1 MLTSLNVT
9 DYSLAEQLEVEFATG
24 MTAITGETGAGKSLV
39 VDALGMALGD
49 RGDTDRIRTGAER
62 CEVAARFDVASNA
75 AVRDWLQGQDY
86 PVEPECL
93 LRRIFT
99 RDGRS
104 RGYINGQTATMQQL
118 QTLGELLID
127 IHSQHEHQSLL
138 RRETH
143 GQLLDNHGDH
153 GALLAAVAEPCRAWR
168 ELNTR
173 LHQRESDREGL
184 AARRELLAFQVAELD
199 RLAPVTGEL
208 AALEREQKLLANAGQ
223 VLDDCRA
230 LLALGGGDGDG
241 DGDGDSSDVRAKLY
255 RAQQLAQGLVA
266 VGAEVASCAE
276 LFDSARIQVDEALRE
291 IELFATGVEVDPVR
305 LQAVDDRLDS
315 YYRLA
320 RKHGVEPG
328 ALSELHLRLAGELA
342 ELSGDGEDLAA
353 LRKTLARHAT
363 AYRNAAAALS
373 QAREQTAASFSAAV
387 NAQLAALG
395 MASARF
401 SVAMQARRDD
411 DPHPLGAETLE
422 FLISTNPGQP
432 PRPLAKVASGGEL
445 SRISLAI
452 QVAAAAQTRIPV
464 LVFDE
469 VDVGIGGATAAVV
482 GQLLRRLGE
491 RGQVI
496 AITHLPQVASC
507 AHHHLAVSK
516 VAADDRTLTQLRMLA
531 APARVDEIARMLG
544 GARITQKT
552 VAHARDLLAQGAAGC

>member
-1 MLTSLNVT
+1 VLTSLNVT

-49 RGDTDRIRTGAER
+49 RGDIDRIRTGAER
-62 CEVAARFDVASNA
+62 CEVAAHFDVAGNA
-75 AVRDWLQGQDY
+75 AVRDWLEGQDY

-118 QTLGELLID
+118 QALGELLID

-138 RRETH
+138 RRDTH
-143 GQLLDNHGDH
+143 GALLDNHGDH
-153 GALLAAVAEPCRAWR
+153 GALLAALAEPCRTWR

-184 AARRELLAFQVAELD
+184 AARRELLTFQVAELD
-199 RLAPVTGEL
+199 RLAPISGEL
-208 AALEREQKLLANAGQ
+208 TALEREQKLLANAGQ

-230 LLALGGGDGDG
+230 LLALGGGDGDE
-241 DGDGDSSDVRAKLY
+241 SDVRATLY
-255 RAQQLAQGLVA
+255 RAQQLALSLVA
-266 VGAEVASCAE
+266 TGAEVASCAE

-291 IELFATGVEVDPVR
+291 IEVFATGVEVDPAR
-305 LQAVDDRLDS
+305 LQAVDERLDS

-320 RKHGVEPG
+320 RKHGSEPG
-328 ALSELHLRLAGELA
+328 ALSELHQRLAAELA

-353 LRKTLARHAT
+353 LRATLARHEK
-363 AYRNAAAALS
+363 AYRSAAVALS
-373 QAREQTAASFSAAV
+373 QAREKTAASFSGAV

-395 MASARF
+395 MASARL
-401 SVAMQARRDD
+401 SVAMQARRND
-411 DPHPLGAETLE
+411 DPNPLGAETLE

-452 QVAAAAQTRIPV
+452 QVVAAAQTRIPV

-516 VAADDRTLTQLRMLA
+516 VATGERTLTQLQMLA

>member
-9 DYSLAEQLEVEFATG
+9 DYSLAEQLEVEFAAG

-49 RGDTDRIRTGAER
+49 RGDIDRIRTGAER
-62 CEVAARFDVASNA
+62 CEVAARFEVAGNA

-86 PVEPECL
+86 PIEPECL

-208 AALEREQKLLANAGQ
+208 AALEREQNLLANAGQ

-230 LLALGGGDGDG
+230 LLALGGDDGD
-241 DGDGDSSDVRAKLY
+241 DSDVRAILY
-255 RAQQLAQGLVA
+255 RAQQLALSLVA
-266 VGAEVASCAE
+266 AGAEVASCAE

-291 IELFATGVEVDPVR
+291 IEVFATGVEVDPAR
-305 LQAVDDRLDS
+305 LQAVDDRLDN

-320 RKHGVEPG
+320 RKHGSEPG
-328 ALSELHLRLAGELA
+328 ALSELHQRLAAELA

-353 LRKTLARHAT
+353 LRATLERHEK
-363 AYRNAAAALS
+363 AYRSAAAALS
-373 QAREQTAASFSAAV
+373 RAREKTAASFSAAV

-401 SVAMQARRDD
+401 SVAIQARRDN

-452 QVAAAAQTRIPV
+452 QVVAAAQTRIPV

-516 VAADDRTLTQLRMLA
+516 VATGERTLTQLQMLA

>member
-62 CEVAARFDVASNA
+62 CEVAARFDVAGND
-75 AVRDWLQGQDY
+75 AVRDWLQSQDY

-118 QTLGELLID
+118 QALGELLID

-138 RRETH
+138 RRDTH
-143 GQLLDNHGDH
+143 GQLLDNQGGH
-153 GALLAAVAEPCRAWR
+153 GALLSAVAEPCHAWR
-168 ELNTR
+168 ALNTR
-173 LHQRESDREGL
+173 LHQRESDRAGL

-199 RLAPVTGEL
+199 RLAPAAGEL
-208 AALEREQKLLANAGQ
+208 AALEREQKLLANARQ
-223 VLDDCRA
+223 MLDDCRA
-230 LLALGGGDGDG
+230 LLALGGGDSDG
-241 DGDGDSSDVRAKLY
+241 GDVRATLY

-291 IELFATGVEVDPVR
+291 IEHFATGVEVDPAR
-305 LQAVDDRLDS
+305 LQAVDDRLDG

-320 RKHGVEPG
+320 RKHGVQPD
-328 ALSELHLRLAGELA
+328 ALAELHQRLATELA
-342 ELSGDGEDLAA
+342 ELSGDGEDLAT
-353 LRKTLARHAT
+353 LRTALARHET
-363 AYRNAAAALS
+363 AYHNAAVALT
-373 QAREQTAASFSAAV
+373 QARKQTAASFSAAV

-395 MASARF
+395 MAAARF
-401 SVAMQARRDD
+401 SVATQGRRDD
-411 DPHPLGAETLE
+411 DPHPLGTETLE

-452 QVAAAAQTRIPV
+452 QVVAAAQTRIPV

-516 VAADDRTLTQLRMLA
+516 VAAADRTLTQLQMLA
-531 APARVDEIARMLG
+531 TPARVDEIARMLG
-544 GARITQKT
+544 GARITPKT
-552 VAHARDLLAQGAAGC
+552 LAHARDLLAQGALE

>member
-1 MLTSLNVT
+1 VLTSLNVT
-9 DYSLAEQLEVEFATG
+9 DYSLAEQLEVEFAAG

-49 RGDTDRIRTGAER
+49 RGDIDRIRTGAER
-62 CEVAARFDVASNA
+62 CEVAARFEVAGNA

-86 PVEPECL
+86 PIEPECL

-143 GQLLDNHGDH
+143 VQLLDDHGDH
-153 GALLAAVAEPCRAWR
+153 GALLATVAEPCRAWR

-173 LHQRESDREGL
+173 LHQRESNREGL

-241 DGDGDSSDVRAKLY
+241 DGDGDGSDVRATLY
-255 RAQQLAQGLVA
+255 RSQQLALSLVA
-266 VGAEVASCAE
+266 AGAEVASCAE

-291 IELFATGVEVDPVR
+291 IEVFATRVEVDPAR
-305 LQAVDDRLDS
+305 LQAVDERLDS

-320 RKHGVEPG
+320 RKHGSEPG
-328 ALSELHLRLAGELA
+328 ALSELHQRLAAELA
-342 ELSGDGEDLAA
+342 ELSGDGEDLAV
-353 LRKTLARHAT
+353 LRATLERHEK

-373 QAREQTAASFSAAV
+373 RAREKTAASFSAAV

-401 SVAMQARRDD
+401 SVAIQARRDD
-411 DPHPLGAETLE
+411 DPNPLGAETLE

-432 PRPLAKVASGGEL
+432 PRALAKVASGGEL

-452 QVAAAAQTRIPV
+452 QVVAAAQTRIPV
-464 LVFDE
+464 LVFDD
-469 VDVGIGGATAAVV
+469 VDGGSGGATAAVV

-516 VAADDRTLTQLRMLA
+516 VATGERTLTQLQMLA

-544 GARITQKT
+544 GTRITQKT
-552 VAHARDLLAQGAAGC
+552 VAHARDLLAQAALE

>member
-1 MLTSLNVT
+1 VLTSLNVT

-49 RGDTDRIRTGAER
+49 RGDIDRIRTGAER
-62 CEVAARFDVASNA
+62 CEVAAHFDVAGNA
-75 AVRDWLQGQDY
+75 AVRDWLEGQDY

-118 QTLGELLID
+118 QALGELLID

-138 RRETH
+138 RRDTH
-143 GQLLDNHGDH
+143 GALLDNHGNH
-153 GALLAAVAEPCRAWR
+153 GALLAAVAEPCRTWR

-184 AARRELLAFQVAELD
+184 AARRELLTFQVAELD
-199 RLAPVTGEL
+199 RLAPISGEL
-208 AALEREQKLLANAGQ
+208 TALEREQKLLANAGQ

-230 LLALGGGDGDG
+230 LLALGGGDGDER
-241 DGDGDSSDVRAKLY
+241 DVRATLY
-255 RAQQLAQGLVA
+255 RAQQLALSLVA
-266 VGAEVASCAE
+266 TGAEVASCAE

-291 IELFATGVEVDPVR
+291 IEVFATGVEVDPAR
-305 LQAVDDRLDS
+305 LQAVDERLDS

-320 RKHGVEPG
+320 RKHGSEPG
-328 ALSELHLRLAGELA
+328 ALSELHQRLAAELA

-353 LRKTLARHAT
+353 LRATLARHEK
-363 AYRNAAAALS
+363 AYRSAAVALS
-373 QAREQTAASFSAAV
+373 QAREKTAASFSAAV

-395 MASARF
+395 MASARL
-401 SVAMQARRDD
+401 SVAMQARRND
-411 DPHPLGAETLE
+411 DPNPLGAETLE

-452 QVAAAAQTRIPV
+452 QVVAAAQTRIPV

-516 VAADDRTLTQLRMLA
+516 VATGERTLTQLQMLA

>member
-1 MLTSLNVT
+1 VLTSLNVT

-62 CEVAARFDVASNA
+62 CEVAARFEVTGNA
-75 AVRDWLQGQDY
+75 AVRDWLHSQDY

-118 QTLGELLID
+118 QALGELLID

-138 RRETH
+138 RRDTH

-168 ELNTR
+168 ELNAR

-199 RLAPVTGEL
+199 RLAPITGEL

-230 LLALGGGDGDG
+230 LLALGGGDSGG
-241 DGDGDSSDVRAKLY
+241 SDVRATLY

-266 VGAEVASCAE
+266 VGAELASSAE

-291 IELFATGVEVDPVR
+291 IEVFATGVEVDPAR

-320 RKHGVEPG
+320 RKHGTEPG
-328 ALSELHLRLAGELA
+328 ALPELHQRLAAELA

-353 LRKTLARHAT
+353 LRKALARHET
-363 AYRNAAAALS
+363 AYRHAAAALT
-373 QAREQTAASFSAAV
+373 QAREKTAASFSAAV

-401 SVAMQARRDD
+401 SVTIQARRDD

-452 QVAAAAQTRIPV
+452 QVVAAAQTRIPV

-482 GQLLRRLGE
+482 GQLLRRLGA

-507 AHHHLAVSK
+507 AHHHFAVSK
-516 VAADDRTLTQLRMLA
+516 VAADDRTLTQLQMLA
-531 APARVDEIARMLG
+531 TPARVDEIARMLG
-544 GARITQKT
+544 GARITPKT
-552 VAHARDLLAQGAAGC
+552 LAHARDLLAQGAAG

>member
-9 DYSLAEQLEVEFATG
+9 DYSLAEQLEVEFAAG

-49 RGDTDRIRTGAER
+49 RGDIDRIRTGAER
-62 CEVAARFDVASNA
+62 CEVAARFEVAGNA

-143 GQLLDNHGDH
+143 GQLLDDHGDH
-153 GALLAAVAEPCRAWR
+153 GALLAAVAEPCRSWR

-241 DGDGDSSDVRAKLY
+241 SDVRAMLY
-255 RAQQLAQGLVA
+255 RAQQLAQGLVV

-291 IELFATGVEVDPVR
+291 IEAFATGVEVDPAR
-305 LQAVDDRLDS
+305 LQAVDERLDS

-320 RKHGVEPG
+320 RKHGSEPG
-328 ALSELHLRLAGELA
+328 ALSELHQRLAAELA

-353 LRKTLARHAT
+353 LRVTLERHEK
-363 AYRNAAAALS
+363 AYRSAAAALS
-373 QAREQTAASFSAAV
+373 RAREKTAASFSAAV

-401 SVAMQARRDD
+401 SVAIQARRDN

-452 QVAAAAQTRIPV
+452 QVVAAAQTRIPV

-516 VAADDRTLTQLRMLA
+516 VATGERTLTQLQMLA

>member
-49 RGDTDRIRTGAER
+49 RGDIDRIRTGAER
-62 CEVAARFDVASNA
+62 CEVAAHFDVAGNA
-75 AVRDWLQGQDY
+75 AVRDWLEGQDY

-118 QTLGELLID
+118 QALGELLID

-138 RRETH
+138 RRDTH
-143 GQLLDNHGDH
+143 GALLDNHGDH
-153 GALLAAVAEPCRAWR
+153 GALLAAVAEPCRTWR

-184 AARRELLAFQVAELD
+184 AARRELLTFQVAELD
-199 RLAPVTGEL
+199 RLAPISGEL
-208 AALEREQKLLANAGQ
+208 TALEREQKLLANAGQ

-230 LLALGGGDGDG
+230 LLALGGGDGD
-241 DGDGDSSDVRAKLY
+241 DSDVRATLY
-255 RAQQLAQGLVA
+255 RAQQLALSLVA
-266 VGAEVASCAE
+266 TGAEVASCAE

-291 IELFATGVEVDPVR
+291 IEVFATGVEVDPAR
-305 LQAVDDRLDS
+305 LQAVDERLDS

-320 RKHGVEPG
+320 RKHGSEPG
-328 ALSELHLRLAGELA
+328 ALSELHQRLAAELA

-353 LRKTLARHAT
+353 LRATLARHEK
-363 AYRNAAAALS
+363 AYRSAAVALS
-373 QAREQTAASFSAAV
+373 QAREKTAASFSGAV

-395 MASARF
+395 MASARL
-401 SVAMQARRDD
+401 SVAMQARRNDD
-411 DPHPLGAETLE
+411 RNPLGAETLE

-452 QVAAAAQTRIPV
+452 QVVAAAQTRIPV

-516 VAADDRTLTQLRMLA
+516 VATGERTLTQLQMLA

>member
-62 CEVAARFDVASNA
+62 CEIAARFDVAGNDS
-75 AVRDWLQGQDY
+75 VRDWLQSQDY

-118 QTLGELLID
+118 QALGELLID

-138 RRETH
+138 RRDTH
-143 GQLLDNHGDH
+143 GQLLDIHGGH
-153 GALLAAVAEPCRAWR
+153 GVLLAAVAEPCHAWR
-168 ELNTR
+168 ALNAR
-173 LHQRESDREGL
+173 LHQRESDRAGL

-199 RLAPVTGEL
+199 RLAPVAGEL

-230 LLALGGGDGDG
+230 LLALGGGGG
-241 DGDGDSSDVRAKLY
+241 DVRATLY

-266 VGAEVASCAE
+266 VGAEIASCAE

-291 IELFATGVEVDPVR
+291 IEVFATGVEVDPAR
-305 LQAVDDRLDS
+305 LQAVDDRLDG

-320 RKHGVEPG
+320 RKHGVQPD
-328 ALSELHLRLAGELA
+328 ALAELHQRLAAELV

-353 LRKTLARHAT
+353 LRTALARHET
-363 AYRNAAAALS
+363 AYRNAAAALT
-373 QAREQTAASFSAAV
+373 QAREKTAASFSAAV

-395 MASARF
+395 MAAARF
-401 SVAMQARRDD
+401 SVAIQGRRDD
-411 DPHPLGAETLE
+411 DPHPLGGETLE

-432 PRPLAKVASGGEL
+432 
-445 SRISLAI
+445 
-452 QVAAAAQTRIPV
+452 
-464 LVFDE
+464 
-469 VDVGIGGATAAVV
+469 
-482 GQLLRRLGE
+482 
-491 RGQVI
+491 
-496 AITHLPQVASC
+496 
-507 AHHHLAVSK
+507 
-516 VAADDRTLTQLRMLA
+516 
-531 APARVDEIARMLG
+531 
-544 GARITQKT
+544 
-552 VAHARDLLAQGAAGC
+552 

>member
-9 DYSLAEQLEVEFATG
+9 DYGLAEQLEVEFTTG

-49 RGDTDRIRTGAER
+49 RGDIDRIRTGAER
-62 CEVAARFDVASNA
+62 CEVAARFEVAGNA
-75 AVRDWLQGQDY
+75 AIQDWLQSQDY
-86 PVEPECL
+86 PAEPECL

-118 QTLGELLID
+118 QALGELLID

-138 RRETH
+138 RRDTH
-143 GQLLDNHGDH
+143 GALLDNQGDH

-199 RLAPVTGEL
+199 RLAPVAGEL

-230 LLALGGGDGDG
+230 LLALGGGDSDDG
-241 DGDGDSSDVRAKLY
+241 GGDVRATLY
-255 RAQQLAQGLVA
+255 RARQLALSLVA
-266 VGAEVASCAE
+266 AGAEVASCAE

-291 IELFATGVEVDPVR
+291 IEVFATGVEVDPAR
-305 LQAVDDRLDS
+305 LQAVDERLDG

-320 RKHGVEPG
+320 RKHGAEPG
-328 ALSELHLRLAGELA
+328 ALSELHRRLAAELA

-353 LRKTLARHAT
+353 LRATRARHEK
-363 AYRNAAAALS
+363 AYRSAAAALS
-373 QAREQTAASFSAAV
+373 QAREKTAASFSAAV

-395 MASARF
+395 MASARL
-401 SVAMQARRDD
+401 SVAIQARRDD

-452 QVAAAAQTRIPV
+452 QVVAAARTRIPV

-516 VAADDRTLTQLRMLA
+516 IASGERTLTHLQMLVA
-531 APARVDEIARMLG
+531 AARVDEIARMLG
-544 GARITQKT
+544 GTRITRKT
-552 VAHARDLLAQGAAGC
+552 VAHARDLLAQAALE

>member
-1 MLTSLNVT
+1 VLTSLNVT

-49 RGDTDRIRTGAER
+49 RGDIDRIRTGAER
-62 CEVAARFDVASNA
+62 CEVAAHFDVAGNA
-75 AVRDWLQGQDY
+75 AVRDWLEGQDY

-118 QTLGELLID
+118 QALGELLID

-138 RRETH
+138 RRDTH
-143 GQLLDNHGDH
+143 GALLDNHGDH
-153 GALLAAVAEPCRAWR
+153 GALLAALAEPCRTWR

-184 AARRELLAFQVAELD
+184 AARRELLTFQVAELD
-199 RLAPVTGEL
+199 RLAPISGEL
-208 AALEREQKLLANAGQ
+208 TALEREQKLLANAGQ

-230 LLALGGGDGDG
+230 LLALGGGDGD
-241 DGDGDSSDVRAKLY
+241 DSDVRATLY
-255 RAQQLAQGLVA
+255 RAQQLALSLVA
-266 VGAEVASCAE
+266 TGAEVASCAE

-291 IELFATGVEVDPVR
+291 IEVFATGVEVDPAR
-305 LQAVDDRLDS
+305 LQAVDERLDS

-320 RKHGVEPG
+320 RKHGSEPG
-328 ALSELHLRLAGELA
+328 ALSELHQRLAAELA

-353 LRKTLARHAT
+353 LRATLARHEK
-363 AYRNAAAALS
+363 AYRSAAVALS
-373 QAREQTAASFSAAV
+373 QAREKTAASFSGAV

-395 MASARF
+395 MASARL
-401 SVAMQARRDD
+401 SVAMQARRND
-411 DPHPLGAETLE
+411 DPNPLGAETLE

-452 QVAAAAQTRIPV
+452 QVVAAAQTRIPV

-516 VAADDRTLTQLRMLA
+516 VATGERTLTQLQMLA

>member
-9 DYSLAEQLEVEFATG
+9 DYSLAEQLEVEFAAG

-49 RGDTDRIRTGAER
+49 RGDIDRIRTGAER
-62 CEVAARFDVASNA
+62 CEVAARFEVAGNA

-86 PVEPECL
+86 PIEPECL

-143 GQLLDNHGDH
+143 GQLLDDHGDH

-241 DGDGDSSDVRAKLY
+241 SDVRATLY
-255 RAQQLAQGLVA
+255 RAQQLALSLVA
-266 VGAEVASCAE
+266 AGAEVASCAE

-291 IELFATGVEVDPVR
+291 IEVFATRVEVDPAR
-305 LQAVDDRLDS
+305 LQAVDERLDS

-320 RKHGVEPG
+320 RKHGAAPG
-328 ALSELHLRLAGELA
+328 ALSELHQRLAAELA

-353 LRKTLARHAT
+353 LRATLDRHEK

-373 QAREQTAASFSAAV
+373 RAREKTAASFSAAV

-395 MASARF
+395 MASAHL
-401 SVAMQARRDD
+401 SVAMQARRDN

-452 QVAAAAQTRIPV
+452 QVVAAAQTRIPV

-516 VAADDRTLTQLRMLA
+516 VASGERTLTQLQMLA
-531 APARVDEIARMLG
+531 AAARVDEIARMLG

-552 VAHARDLLAQGAAGC
+552 VAHARDLLAQAALE

>member
-49 RGDTDRIRTGAER
+49 RGDIDRIRTGAER
-62 CEVAARFDVASNA
+62 CEVAARFDVAGNA
-75 AVRDWLQGQDY
+75 AVRDWLEGQDY

-118 QTLGELLID
+118 QALGELLID

-138 RRETH
+138 RRDTH
-143 GQLLDNHGDH
+143 GALLDNHGDH
-153 GALLAAVAEPCRAWR
+153 GALLAAVAEPCRTWR

-184 AARRELLAFQVAELD
+184 AARRELLTFQVAELD
-199 RLAPVTGEL
+199 RLAPISGEL
-208 AALEREQKLLANAGQ
+208 TALEREQKLLANAGQ

-230 LLALGGGDGDG
+230 LLALGGGDGDE
-241 DGDGDSSDVRAKLY
+241 SDVRATLY
-255 RAQQLAQGLVA
+255 RAQQLALSLVA
-266 VGAEVASCAE
+266 TGAEVASCAE

-291 IELFATGVEVDPVR
+291 IEVFATGVEVDPAR
-305 LQAVDDRLDS
+305 LQAVDERLDS

-320 RKHGVEPG
+320 RKHGSEPG
-328 ALSELHLRLAGELA
+328 ALSELHQRLAAELA

-353 LRKTLARHAT
+353 LRATLARHEK
-363 AYRNAAAALS
+363 AYRSAAVALS
-373 QAREQTAASFSAAV
+373 QAREKTAASFSAAV
-387 NAQLAALG
+387 NAQLVALG
-395 MASARF
+395 MASARL
-401 SVAMQARRDD
+401 SVAMQARRND
-411 DPHPLGAETLE
+411 DPNPLGAETLE

-452 QVAAAAQTRIPV
+452 QVVAAAQTRIPV

-516 VAADDRTLTQLRMLA
+516 VATGERTLTQLQMLA

>member
-1 MLTSLNVT
+1 M
-9 DYSLAEQLEVEFATG
+9 
-24 MTAITGETGAGKSLV
+24 AGN
-39 VDALGMALGD
+39 
-49 RGDTDRIRTGAER
+49 T
-62 CEVAARFDVASNA
+62 
-75 AVRDWLQGQDY
+75 AVRDWLQSQDY

-230 LLALGGGDGDG
+230 LLALGGGDGEG
-241 DGDGDSSDVRAKLY
+241 SDVRAMLY

-266 VGAEVASCAE
+266 VGAEVASAAE

-291 IELFATGVEVDPVR
+291 IEAFATGVEVDPAR

-320 RKHGVEPG
+320 RKHSSEPDT
-328 ALSELHLRLAGELA
+328 LSELHQRLAAELA

-353 LRKTLARHAT
+353 LRATLERHEK
-363 AYRNAAAALS
+363 AYRSAAAALS

-401 SVAMQARRDD
+401 SVAIQARRDN

-445 SRISLAI
+445 SRVSLAI
-452 QVAAAAQTRIPV
+452 QVVAAAQTRIPV

-516 VAADDRTLTQLRMLA
+516 VATGERTLTQLQMLA

-544 GARITQKT
+544 GARITPKT
-552 VAHARDLLAQGAAGC
+552 LAHARDLLAQSAAGC

>member
-62 CEVAARFDVASNA
+62 CEVAARFDVAGNT
-75 AVRDWLQGQDY
+75 AVRDWLQSQDY

-230 LLALGGGDGDG
+230 LLALGGGDGEG
-241 DGDGDSSDVRAKLY
+241 SDVRAMLY

-266 VGAEVASCAE
+266 VGAEVASAAE

-291 IELFATGVEVDPVR
+291 IEAFATGVEVDPAR

-320 RKHGVEPG
+320 RKHSSEPDT
-328 ALSELHLRLAGELA
+328 LSELHQRLAAELA

-353 LRKTLARHAT
+353 LRKTLARHEK
-363 AYRNAAAALS
+363 AYRSAAAALS

-401 SVAMQARRDD
+401 SVAIQARRDN

-452 QVAAAAQTRIPV
+452 QVVAAAQTRIPV

-516 VAADDRTLTQLRMLA
+516 VATGERTLTQLQMLA

-544 GARITQKT
+544 GARITPKT
-552 VAHARDLLAQGAAGC
+552 LAHARDLLAQSAAGC

>member
-62 CEVAARFDVASNA
+62 CEVAARFDVAGNA
-75 AVRDWLQGQDY
+75 AVRDWLQSQDY

-230 LLALGGGDGDG
+230 LLALGGGDGEG
-241 DGDGDSSDVRAKLY
+241 SDVRAMLY

-266 VGAEVASCAE
+266 VGAEVASAAE

-291 IELFATGVEVDPVR
+291 IEAFATGVEVDPAR

-320 RKHGVEPG
+320 RKHGSEPDT
-328 ALSELHLRLAGELA
+328 LSELHQRLAAELA

-353 LRKTLARHAT
+353 LRKTLARHEK
-363 AYRNAAAALS
+363 AYRSAAAALS

-401 SVAMQARRDD
+401 SVAIQARRDN

-452 QVAAAAQTRIPV
+452 QVVAAAQTRIPV

-516 VAADDRTLTQLRMLA
+516 VATGERTLTQLQMLA

-544 GARITQKT
+544 GARITPKT
-552 VAHARDLLAQGAAGC
+552 LAHARDLLAQSAAGC

>member
-49 RGDTDRIRTGAER
+49 RGDIDRIRTGAER
-62 CEVAARFDVASNA
+62 CEVAARFEVAGNA

-86 PVEPECL
+86 PIEPECL

-143 GQLLDNHGDH
+143 GQLLDDHGDH

-241 DGDGDSSDVRAKLY
+241 DGDGSDVRATLY
-255 RAQQLAQGLVA
+255 RAQQLALSLVA
-266 VGAEVASCAE
+266 AGAEVASCAE

-291 IELFATGVEVDPVR
+291 IEVFATRVEVDPAR
-305 LQAVDDRLDS
+305 LQAVDERLDS

-320 RKHGVEPG
+320 RKHGAAPG
-328 ALSELHLRLAGELA
+328 ALSELHQRLAAELA

-353 LRKTLARHAT
+353 LRATLERHEK
-363 AYRNAAAALS
+363 AYRSAAAALS
-373 QAREQTAASFSAAV
+373 RAREKTAASFSAAV

-395 MASARF
+395 MASAHL

-452 QVAAAAQTRIPV
+452 QVVAAAQTRIPV

-516 VAADDRTLTQLRMLA
+516 VASGERTLTQLQMLA
-531 APARVDEIARMLG
+531 AAARVDEIARMLG

-552 VAHARDLLAQGAAGC
+552 VAHARDLLAQAALE

>member
-1 MLTSLNVT
+1 VLTSLNVT
-9 DYSLAEQLEVEFATG
+9 DYSLAEQLEVEFAAG

-49 RGDTDRIRTGAER
+49 RGDIDRIRTGAER
-62 CEVAARFDVASNA
+62 CEVAARFEVAGNA

-86 PVEPECL
+86 PIEPECL

-118 QTLGELLID
+118 QALGELLID

-199 RLAPVTGEL
+199 RFAPVTGEL
-208 AALEREQKLLANAGQ
+208 ATLEREQKLLANAGQ

-230 LLALGGGDGDG
+230 LLALGGGDGD
-241 DGDGDSSDVRAKLY
+241 SSDVRAMLY
-255 RAQQLAQGLVA
+255 RAQQLARGLVA
-266 VGAEVASCAE
+266 AGAEVASCAE

-291 IELFATGVEVDPVR
+291 IEAFATGVEVDPAR
-305 LQAVDDRLDS
+305 LQAVDERLDS
-315 YYRLA
+315 YYRLG
-320 RKHGVEPG
+320 RKHGSEPG
-328 ALSELHLRLAGELA
+328 ALSELHQRLAAELA
-342 ELSGDGEDLAA
+342 ELSGDGEDLAV
-353 LRKTLARHAT
+353 LRATLERHEK

-373 QAREQTAASFSAAV
+373 RAREKTAASFSAAV

-401 SVAMQARRDD
+401 SVAIQARRDD
-411 DPHPLGAETLE
+411 DPNPLGAETLE

-432 PRPLAKVASGGEL
+432 PRALAKVASGGEL

-452 QVAAAAQTRIPV
+452 QVVAAAQTRIPV

-516 VAADDRTLTQLRMLA
+516 VATGERTLTQLQMLA